1 MCIDSHVDHAFMFT
15 PSFSIYLTCDTEEEI
30 ETLYEKMMENGT
42 ALMPIDN
49 YGFSK
54 KFGWLN
60 DQFGD
65 LLAAELTG
73 VSWQFFLV
81 KGMCRIFAIWIS

>member
-1 MCIDSHVDHAFMFT
+1 MSLHLP

-30 ETLYEKMMENGT
+30 DSIYNKLMQNGM
-42 ALMPIDN
+42 ALMPMDN

-60 DQFGD
+60 DRF
-65 LLAAELTG
+65 G
-73 VSWQFFLV
+73 VSWQLNLPE
-81 KGMCRIFAIWIS
+81 